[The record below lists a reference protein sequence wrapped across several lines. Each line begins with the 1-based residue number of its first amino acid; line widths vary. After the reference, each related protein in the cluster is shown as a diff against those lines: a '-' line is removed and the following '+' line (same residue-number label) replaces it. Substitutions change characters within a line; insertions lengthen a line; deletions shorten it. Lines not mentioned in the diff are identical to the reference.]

1 MRGAARVEGAGSV
14 SGNRERNVFQKHSP
28 KHPAPNLKF
37 SIEFYSV
44 LVLIV
49 AISFAT
55 LFLTI
60 YYPGTEHSS
69 TSPLSQ
75 PLSTSASTA
84 RKTERDR
91 RRASSSLSKPPAPSF
106 KPLAKD
112 DEADDEPEDEKL
124 PDKTLKYMDSAK
136 KPVDLFL
143 PDTKTSKDQQNGDCS
158 EEWRDNFLPE
168 KRPLIYL
175 REAGILNHE
184 SSQRTSYEPMRK
196 NLLPENG
203 QAVMNEYCK
212 QPGQCV
218 VPEGTSSNSSLWR
231 SCAIVGNAGQLLYT
245 KCVPP
250 GMYSAITI
258 GGTVQG

>member
-1 MRGAARVEGAGSV
+1 VEGAGSV

-203 QAVMNEYCK
+203 QAVMVRELMY
-212 QPGQCV
+212 QSLQMSEHLSQ
-218 VPEGTSSNSSLWR
+218 VPLHKRSMVPQNPLHAFENVQAMHSLRCCDIISS
-231 SCAIVGNAGQLLYT
+231 VH
-245 KCVPP
+245 
-250 GMYSAITI
+250 
-258 GGTVQG
+258 

>member
-1 MRGAARVEGAGSV
+1 MRKPPAESHNAMKPCHAFPMTPCWGGRGIPDRLWVVDCYSERHSKPDLIIQVLLKKTRCMSSGSKEFAWSGWYCLDCFTFAFFRRSNESCARDSFTGADDPPSCFWWMQASVFTLSMRGAARVEGAGSV

-84 RKTERDR
+84 RYVIP
-91 RRASSSLSKPPAPSF
+91 ALSTLTKPRFA
-106 KPLAKD
+106 
-112 DEADDEPEDEKL
+112 
-124 PDKTLKYMDSAK
+124 
-136 KPVDLFL
+136 
-143 PDTKTSKDQQNGDCS
+143 
-158 EEWRDNFLPE
+158 
-168 KRPLIYL
+168 
-175 REAGILNHE
+175 
-184 SSQRTSYEPMRK
+184 
-196 NLLPENG
+196 
-203 QAVMNEYCK
+203 
-212 QPGQCV
+212 
-218 VPEGTSSNSSLWR
+218 
-231 SCAIVGNAGQLLYT
+231 
-245 KCVPP
+245 
-250 GMYSAITI
+250 
-258 GGTVQG
+258 